1 MHLIDDFLLHLKNIS
16 INKKTGFLTIKCPMS
31 ERKFFFKNGVMI
43 ALTTSISEEKIGTIL
58 ISMGKAKREYID
70 KAVILNEKVGKYL
83 VKEGII
89 TPDELF
95 AALNFQTK
103 KVISVIA
110 NIKDKCSIEFKAGDK
125 NIPPK
130 SVNFDF
136 KTILTF
142 LIFYVS
148 LTTIDTTKVNEFVIP
163 KIKDDT
169 FLNDIVPPSV
179 QSIIQ
184 LIDGEKTHSE
194 IIKLSNFPKTE
205 YFKLMY
211 FLRVLGVVEEGKPTI
226 QIPPEFERE
235 IERYFILAK
244 EKKFTEIFKEKSDL
258 EALKAEYFKLSKK
271 FHPDRV
277 GRDIPPDVKE
287 KIEVIFDAINKGY
300 EILTDPKKRKE
311 FLEEKLEEEAFNP
324 KEFAK
329 QSFERAKVLYRNG
342 MYREAIS
349 LLESAVRYDKEN
361 AEYLLLLG
369 MVQMKTTG
377 HKKRAEENLRKV
389 IQLSPW
395 NSEAYYYLGK
405 LYLEE
410 GLINKA
416 KSIFERAYRQ
426 FPQHERI
433 KEEYKKLFKE
443 KKSIFDFFKK

>member
-1 MHLIDDFLLHLKNIS
+1 MYLIDDFLLHLKNIA
-16 INKKTGFLTIKCPMS
+16 INKRNGILSVKCPAS

-43 ALTTSISEEKIGTIL
+43 ALTTSVSEEKIGTIL

-70 KAVILNEKVGKYL
+70 KAVILNEKVGKFL

-95 AALNFQTK
+95 GALNFQTK
-103 KVISVIA
+103 KIISVIS
-110 NIKDKCSIEFKAGDK
+110 NVKEKCTIEFEPTS
-125 NIPPK
+125 NNLPQK

-142 LIFYVS
+142 LIFYVNI
-148 LTTIDTTKVNEFVIP
+148 TTIDVSKEDEFAIP
-163 KIKDDT
+163 KIKDAN
-169 FLNDIVPPSV
+169 FLNELIPNAVKSIV
-179 QSIIQ
+179 Q
-184 LIDGEKTHSE
+184 LVDGEKTHSE
-194 IIKLSNFPKTE
+194 ILKLSNFPKIE

-211 FLRVLGVVEEGKPTI
+211 FLKVLGIVEEVEPKI
-226 QIPPEFERE
+226 QIAPELERE
-235 IERYFILAK
+235 IEKYFNLAR
-244 EKKFTEIFKEKSDL
+244 EKKYTEIFKEKNDL
-258 EALKAEYFKLSKK
+258 EALKREYFKLSKK

-277 GRDIPPDVKE
+277 GRDIPPEVKE
-287 KIEVIFDAINKGY
+287 KIEIIFDAINKGY
-300 EILTDPKKRKE
+300 EILTDPEKRQE

-369 MVQMKTTG
+369 IVQMKTAG
-377 HKKRAEENLRKV
+377 YKKEAEENLKKV
-389 IQLSPW
+389 IKLSPW
-395 NSEAYYYLGK
+395 NSEAYYFLGK

-416 KSIFERAYRQ
+416 KSIFEKAHRQ

-433 KEEYKKLFKE
+433 KQEYSKLFKE
-443 KKSIFDFFKK
+443 KKSIFNIFKK